1 MKKKLTTYQGST
13 STRGFRKI
21 LKKGK
26 VTWLLFF
33 EGAGE
38 KIEIKSTHE
47 ELLKVIAK
55 EPEIQTIFGIP
66 DSMLLPQLDEVE
78 ANFLPLI

>member
-13 STRGFRKI
+13 SSRGFRKMSRN
-21 LKKGK
+21 GR
-26 VTWLLFF
+26 VTWVLFF

-55 EPEIQTIFGIP
+55 EPEIQSIFGIP

-78 ANFLPLI
+78 ASFLPLV